1 MWIDYG
7 SDLLAPLAV
16 TGDVHKERVYML
28 IQGVQEYIEG
38 FCHRKFDLQEHDETG
53 ICGQDGSIILRNSPV
68 QCITRLCFY
77 NYGWLIIANTT
88 AQVATF
94 STTHDGLNLMSIVN
108 GVRSTFTLPYSLY
121 PTMISLAGA
130 INNMAGWSAT
140 VETGFELFPSS
151 DLVATSFGTCTGQGA
166 GGGGQGPATVPNW
179 QDYVGSFDYQTN
191 GIIYGLLP
199 IALASGYQSPTAI
212 NLNMFR
218 DFKWRILY
226 TAGYEQIPADLKA
239 VTANLTM
246 SAYNGGRDVQ
256 TENLQGWSY
265 TYFTSNEMAM
275 NDKRILNKYRERMI

>member
-130 INNMAGWSAT
+130 INNMAGWM
-140 VETGFELFPSS
+140 
-151 DLVATSFGTCTGQGA
+151 QRWK
-166 GGGGQGPATVPNW
+166 PALS
-179 QDYVGSFDYQTN
+179 YS
-191 GIIYGLLP
+191 LP
-199 IALASGYQSPTAI
+199 RIWWPRPLALARARGPVEVGRVQRRSQIGKITWGASITKPMESFTACSRLHSHRAI
-212 NLNMFR
+212 R
-218 DFKWRILY
+218 APR
-226 TAGYEQIPADLKA
+226 P
-239 VTANLTM
+239 
-246 SAYNGGRDVQ
+246 
-256 TENLQGWSY
+256 
-265 TYFTSNEMAM
+265 
-275 NDKRILNKYRERMI
+275 